1 MKVTK
6 KLDSGT
12 MTIYVEGWL
21 DTLTAEQFH
30 ADVREFEGANNVI
43 LDLNGVD
50 YISSAGLRE
59 VVALHRSVTGSGGS
73 FSVRGV
79 VPAVMDVFTLTGF
92 DKKLD
97 ITPA

>member
-6 KLDSGT
+6 KLDSDT
-12 MTIYVEGWL
+12 MTIFVEGWL
-21 DTLTAEQFH
+21 DTLTAEQFRSE
-30 ADVREFEGANNVI
+30 AQQLEGAEKVI
-43 LDLNGVD
+43 LDLSKVD

>member
-1 MKVTK
+1 M
-6 KLDSGT
+6 
-12 MTIYVEGWL
+12 EGWL

-30 ADVREFEGANNVI
+30 AEVQELEGAKKVI
-43 LDLNGVD
+43 LDLSKVD

-59 VVALHRSVTGSGGS
+59 VVALHRSVKSGGGS
-73 FSVRGV
+73 LSVRGV

-97 ITPA
+97 IIPA

>member
-1 MKVTK
+1 MNMTK
-6 KLDSGT
+6 KLDSDT
-12 MTIYVEGWL
+12 VTVFVEGWL
-21 DTLTAEQFH
+21 DTLTAARFH
-30 ADVREFEGANNVI
+30 TGVQELEGAKNVI
-43 LDLNGVD
+43 LDLSGVD

-59 VVALHRSVTGSGGS
+59 VVALYRSVTGGGGS

>member
-1 MKVTK
+1 MNVTK
-6 KLDSGT
+6 KLDSDT
-12 MTIYVEGWL
+12 MTVFVEGWL

-30 ADVREFEGANNVI
+30 SEAQQLEGAEKVI
-43 LDLNGVD
+43 LDLSKVD

>member
-1 MKVTK
+1 MTVTK
-6 KLDSGT
+6 KLDSDT
-12 MTIYVEGWL
+12 LTIFVEGWL
-21 DTLTAEQFH
+21 DTLTSEQFH
-30 ADVREFEGANNVI
+30 AEVQELEGAENVI
-43 LDLNGVD
+43 LDLSGVD

-59 VVALHRSVTGSGGS
+59 VVALSRSVTGGS

-97 ITPA
+97 IVPA

>member
-1 MKVTK
+1 MTVTK
-6 KLDSGT
+6 KLDADT
-12 MTIYVEGWL
+12 MTIFVEGWL
-21 DTLTAEQFH
+21 DTLTSEQFH
-30 ADVREFEGANNVI
+30 AEVQELGGAKNVI
-43 LDLNGVD
+43 LDLGGVD

-59 VVALHRSVTGSGGS
+59 VVALHRSVKSGGGS
-73 FSVRGV
+73 FSARGV